1 MAMWGYDL
9 RAMGYGEYQRAKVL
23 VLEALSE
30 DGV

>member
-9 RAMGYGEYQRAKVL
+9 RAMGYGEYQRKVL